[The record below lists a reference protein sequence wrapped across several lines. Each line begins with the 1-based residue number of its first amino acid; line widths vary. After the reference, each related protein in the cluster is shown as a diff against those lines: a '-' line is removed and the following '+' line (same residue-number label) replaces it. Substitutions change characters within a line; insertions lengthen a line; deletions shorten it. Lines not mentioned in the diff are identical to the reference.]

1 MDNDL
6 RSTSNNE
13 IKGVSVNMG
22 LLVDMLLHT
31 KRYQGVQKLASVDV
45 I

>member
-31 KRYQGVQKLASVDV
+31 KR
-45 I
+45 